1 MAILTRQRPS
11 DPAPT
16 AHPEPAVA
24 GLFALARLLARH
36 GAQEWLAAQAS
47 DAGSAADEAPK

>member
-1 MAILTRQRPS
+1 MAISTRAS
-11 DPAPT
+11 DQAPI

-36 GAQEWLAAQAS
+36 GAREWLATQVS
-47 DAGSAADEAPK
+47 DAGSAADEIPK